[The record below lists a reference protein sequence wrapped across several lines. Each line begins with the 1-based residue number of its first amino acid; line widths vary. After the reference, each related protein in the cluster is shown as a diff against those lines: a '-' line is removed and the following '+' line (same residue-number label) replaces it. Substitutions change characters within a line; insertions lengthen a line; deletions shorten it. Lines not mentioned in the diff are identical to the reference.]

1 MTPVIAALAATFLLV
16 GTASAQA
23 QVPGGAAGNSE
34 PVATQASPVPGQP
47 DVRPAGRP
55 KLRDQLLQ
63 GAINVLLNPRPRPAP
78 PQTEPAP
85 LEPEPAAIEP
95 VIEVPAVVAVEPTP
109 PAPRPAAIV
118 PKTPTVATVAV
129 PRPTVAPTKPTP
141 AIPPAPNAASPTPI
155 EPTPP
160 PPPVTET
167 VDPAPQAAEPVAAE
181 PSPVVVETVDPIP
194 APVTEPDRPSESSN
208 WLLLGLLV
216 AAATVAVA
224 VQWRR
229 VRQIARTR
237 AALSLNPSL
246 DLTAGA
252 GSLNG
257 LALAAP
263 PLAIRARLDLGE
275 AQRG

>member
-1 MTPVIAALAATFLLV
+1 MTPVIAALAASFLLV
-16 GTASAQA
+16 GIASAHA
-23 QVPGGAAGNSE
+23 QVPGGAAENSE
-34 PVATQASPVPGQP
+34 PVATQASPVPGGP

-78 PQTEPAP
+78 PQIAP
-85 LEPEPAAIEP
+85 VPVEPEPAAIEP
-95 VIEVPAVVAVEPTP
+95 PMEVPAVVAVEPTP
-109 PAPRPAAIV
+109 PVPRPAAIV
-118 PKTPTVATVAV
+118 PKTPAVATVAA
-129 PRPTVAPTKPTP
+129 PRPTVAPAKATPTP
-141 AIPPAPNAASPTPI
+141 RPAPNAASPTPI

-160 PPPVTET
+160 PPPVTEPA
-167 VDPAPQAAEPVAAE
+167 DPAPQAEPVAAE
-181 PSPVVVETVDPIP
+181 PSPVVVETEDPIP
-194 APVTEPDRPSESSN
+194 TPLPEPARPSENSN

-216 AAATVAVA
+216 VAATVAVA

-246 DLTAGA
+246 DPTAGDS
-252 GSLNG
+252 SLNG

-275 AQRG
+275 PLRA